1 MGVGTAPSVMVDGT
15 GQIDSGGTVQ
25 NLNNLIPAN
34 SGYTIGF
41 ANTINDNGL
50 IAAEA
55 NGSAVLLTSN

>member
-1 MGVGTAPSVMVDGT
+1 
-15 GQIDSGGTVQ
+15 VQ

-41 ANTINDNGL
+41 ANAINDNGQ

-55 NGSAVLLTSN
+55 SGSAVLLNPN